1 MDRVATVIRGF
12 FVAGLASLAA
22 ASVNAAGIIPRDGQD
37 RDRDAAKALADG
49 SAEVVRSAVTEANRF
64 ETDHL
69 VLYIDKGLLATDAER
84 EFSNSLERHFVA
96 TMDYL
101 QRRFDPASR
110 KTAKPTY
117 YLTNR
122 AGISHA
128 EATRVFLFAR
138 RVIASPAIAIH
149 ETVHLLLFTDPDAPR
164 ARTDLSPKQDARV
177 NATAGAWLA
186 DGVAG
191 YVAYELAARL
201 GIEPDHLFVKGDRT
215 TVDAESREWLR
226 DPRGAKVVGFVGSR
240 GIPGDFLAD
249 RVNVAPPFYVLSQ
262 SFTKY
267 LVEHAGLAAI
277 VRLYEVHFAGT
288 RSIEDDMRRAT
299 GKELGRWRQEWLDAL
314 GVSGASRVPS
324 VRGLGTS
331 RLDCRVNT
339 GSWGEGHGSMR
350 GHRMAE

>member
-1 MDRVATVIRGF
+1 LIWIKRILIV
-12 FVAGLASLAA
+12 GLASLAA
-22 ASVNAAGIIPRDGQD
+22 ASINAAGIIPRAGQD

-49 SAEVVRSAVTEANRF
+49 SAEVVRTAATEANRF

-69 VLYIDKGLLATDAER
+69 VLHIDKGLLSTDGER
-84 EFSNSLERHFVA
+84 EFSKNLERHFLA
-96 TMDYL
+96 TTEYL

-110 KTAKPTY
+110 KTTKPTY

-138 RVIASPAIAIH
+138 RVIASPTIAIH

-164 ARTDLSPKQDARV
+164 TRTDLSPEEDARLT
-177 NATAGAWLA
+177 ATTGVWLA
-186 DGVAG
+186 EGLAG
-191 YVAYELAARL
+191 YATYELAARL

-240 GIPGDFLAD
+240 GIPADLLAD

-267 LVEHAGLAAI
+267 LVEQVGLAA
-277 VRLYEVHFAGT
+277 VARLYEVHFRGIG
-288 RSIEDDMRRAT
+288 SIEEDVKRTT
-299 GKELGRWRQEWLDAL
+299 GKDLGQWRQEWLDAL
-314 GVSGASRVPS
+314 GIAR
-324 VRGLGTS
+324 
-331 RLDCRVNT
+331 
-339 GSWGEGHGSMR
+339 
-350 GHRMAE
+350 